1 MGALG
6 CARAVMLDGG
16 ISAQLAL
23 REAGG
28 REHRWRGW
36 RAVPLGLVVRGR

>member
-16 ISAQLAL
+16 ISAQLQL
-23 REAGG
+23 RDSTGAVQ
-28 REHRWRGW
+28 RWPGW
-36 RAVPLGLVVRGR
+36 RRVPLGLLVYPR